1 MKHRRVNCNNISE
14 DFAEKECKNTLKK
27 AHDFAVYDGD
37 KVKQQVENMMSI

>member
-14 DFAEKECKNTLKK
+14 DFAEKKCKNTLKK

>member
-14 DFAEKECKNTLKK
+14 NFDENEWKNTLKK
-27 AHDFAVYDGD
+27 AHDFAVYEGD